1 MIQFNKLENNIDE
14 LRLKYL
20 TNKPFPHLIIDDFCE
35 QEKLLEL
42 RRQTPELK
50 NKSRDY
56 IFANNKFEK
65 SNYKEIS
72 PLFQELYNDLK
83 SDRFNKFLSYI
94 SAKNV
99 FVDPQN
105 HGGGLHQG
113 KKNSFLDMHLDFNYH
128 PLQKNWYRQ
137 MNLLLY
143 LNNEWKDEYKGHLKI
158 EDLRNG
164 EKKELGVPF
173 NRLIIQECGP
183 HTLHGY
189 DMTNFPDGNFR
200 TSIATYAYTIHNVFM
215 EKPRTTDWFPDND
228 SSNLKK
234 FVAKNYDFAVK
245 IKNKLFGSGT
255 AKNK

>member
-1 MIQFNKLENNIDE
+1 MINFEKIEENLDE

-20 TNKPFPHLIIDDFCE
+20 TNKPFSFLIIDDFCDE
-35 QEKLLEL
+35 EKLVAL
-42 RRQTPELK
+42 RKQIPELN

-65 SNYKEIS
+65 SNYKELG
-72 PLFQELYNDLK
+72 PLFLELYNDLK

-94 SAKNV
+94 SNKEI
-99 FVDPQN
+99 FVDPKN

-128 PLQKNWYRQ
+128 PLQQNWFRQ

-143 LNNEWKDEYKGHLKI
+143 LNTDWKEEYGGQLKI
-158 EDLRNG
+158 EDLRTS
-164 EKKELGVPF
+164 EKAELAVPF
-173 NRLIIQECGP
+173 NRLIIQECGA

-200 TSIATYAYTIHNVFM
+200 TSIATYAYTIHDNLM
-215 EKPRTTDWFPDND
+215 EKPRTTDWFPDKD
-228 SSNLKK
+228 SSGLKK
-234 FVAKNYDFAVK
+234 FVANNYNFAVK

-255 AKNK
+255 AKNQ